1 MGKGSYKHFQL
12 SRANRYDYA
21 FNQDIQR
28 FLNHPKPK
36 SWTNAFEDHP
46 AFSLKNRNKKYTS
59 YLKNQPEPDSD
70 TGNLKAIKSID
81 LSQEIVEEVEFNEVL
96 STDDVIQTV
105 DIDNEGEKP
114 SNTENDDTENDE
126 IDDEYEDD
134 DIGCK
139 TYFDRREVGFLA
151 QGLHRG

>member
-36 SWTNAFEDHP
+36 SWTNAFDDHP

-59 YLKNQPEPDSD
+59 YLKNQPDFD
-70 TGNLKAIKSID
+70 TENLKAIKSID
-81 LSQEIVEEVEFNEVL
+81 LSQEIVEEVEFNEVS
-96 STDDVIQTV
+96 STDDVIQTFDV
-105 DIDNEGEKP
+105 DNEGEKS

-126 IDDEYEDD
+126 IDDEYEED
-134 DIGCK
+134 DIGCE
-139 TYFDRREVGFLA
+139 TYFDRIEVEFLA
-151 QGLHRG
+151 KGLHKGS

>member
-36 SWTNAFEDHP
+36 SWTNAFDDHP

-59 YLKNQPEPDSD
+59 YLKNQPDFD
-70 TGNLKAIKSID
+70 TENLKAIKSID
-81 LSQEIVEEVEFNEVL
+81 LSQEIVEEVDFNEVS
-96 STDDVIQTV
+96 STDDVIQTF
-105 DIDNEGEKP
+105 DADNEGKKS
-114 SNTENDDTENDE
+114 SNTEND
-126 IDDEYEDD
+126 EYNLCSVPNY
-134 DIGCK
+134 CK
-139 TYFDRREVGFLA
+139 
-151 QGLHRG
+151 H